1 MIPKGNARGGG
12 QQLATHLMNAYDND
26 SVEVVELRGAIARD
40 LHGAFAEWHAQSKG
54 TQCRKYLY
62 SLSVNPDHRQ
72 GPFTREKYY
81 DFIART
87 EKRLKLDGQP
97 RAVVFHVKEGR
108 QHCHVVWS
116 RIDTQKMKAVQ
127 LSHDRQ
133 KLRFVAQEYA
143 KVHGLTLPSGMR
155 NNRGLERFNHHA
167 KGANLAE
174 NQQKE
179 RTGVPKEERLR
190 LITEAWNESKD
201 AQSFV
206 DGLAAR
212 GYYLARGDSR
222 GHVVVDLGGE
232 IHSLYREVENVKGK
246 EIRQR
251 LAAGYA
257 PETLRDVRTVLE
269 YAKAQREERLKE
281 QAAAPE
287 RKTITPEECRADLK
301 KDHAER
307 RGPLEKERKDMQ
319 LRHRAE
325 LDALTAL
332 QRGENKSAVAD
343 RARGKA
349 GRVVSFLKHITGIQL
364 IVEAQ
369 QRKAD
374 KARGSSHASQT
385 LALLRRHTAERQEI
399 DRKSHVL
406 DGLEKRER
414 RSMETEIRREQFR
427 SIAAPLKKPAAQV
440 TPAQKAAFARA
451 GKLAGAFRQ
460 SAAPLQPSELTKEQ
474 REKLAAFKRD
484 RQKTVTPA
492 FNRAADPKDA
502 GTEAQTKAPERTAAQ
517 TGRPASLAAQFKEA
531 AAGAEPAK
539 VAGEKEIEQGQGGGS
554 GGGLSEAFRRAQ
566 ELKQKEVEEEQTRK
580 TRSPKKGREQ

>member
-26 SVEVVELRGAIARD
+26 SVEVAELRGAIARD

-81 DFIART
+81 DFIDRT
-87 EKRLKLDGQP
+87 EKRLKLAGQP

-143 KVHGLTLPSGMR
+143 KAHGLTLPPGMR
-155 NNRGLERFNHHA
+155 NNRGLERFNFHA
-167 KGANLAE
+167 KGVNLAE

-179 RTGVPKEERLR
+179 RTGVSKEERMR
-190 LITEAWNESKD
+190 LITEAWTESKD
-201 AQSFV
+201 ARSFV

-251 LAAGYA
+251 LAADYA
-257 PETLRDVRTVLE
+257 PETLRDVSTVLE
-269 YAKAQREERLKE
+269 YAKGQREERLKE
-281 QAAAPE
+281 QAAEPE
-287 RKTITPEECRADLK
+287 KKAATPDERRADLK

-307 RGPLEKERKDMQ
+307 RAPLEKERNDMQ

-325 LDALTAL
+325 LDALSAL
-332 QRGENKSAVAD
+332 QRGEDRSAVAE

-364 IVEAQ
+364 IVDAR
-369 QRKAD
+369 QRRAD
-374 KARGSSHASQT
+374 KTRGSSHASQT
-385 LALLRRHTAERQEI
+385 LALLRRHSAERQEI
-399 DRKSHVL
+399 DRRFHVL
-406 DGLEKRER
+406 DGLDKRER

-427 SIAAPLKKPAAQV
+427 AIAATAKKPAAQV

-451 GKLAGAFRQ
+451 GKLADAFRK
-460 SAAPLQPSELTKEQ
+460 SAAPLPSELTKEQ
-474 REKLAAFKRD
+474 REKLAAYKRD
-484 RQKTVTPA
+484 RQKTVSPA
-492 FNRAADPKDA
+492 FNEAASPKETKTD
-502 GTEAQTKAPERTAAQ
+502 AQTKAPEKAAAAAERPAGLAARFNETAAGKAPVK
-517 TGRPASLAAQFKEA
+517 TAD
-531 AAGAEPAK
+531 
-539 VAGEKEIEQGQGGGS
+539 EKEIEKGRGGS
-554 GGGLSEAFRRAQ
+554 GGGLTEAFQRAQ
-566 ELKQKEVEEEQTRK
+566 ELKRKVEEEQARK
-580 TRSPKKGREQ
+580 ARGPKKGHEQ